1 MTLVITASGI
11 LPIAICHLIVA
22 GANGFNPLDLLWYVP
37 LLPILFLIN
46 WFLTGA
52 LLSPL
57 RHLIGST
64 TRLASMDIRQR
75 LEVDSTEQQELL
87 ELRKAFNKLL
97 NRLEESLNIQC
108 QFVADASHELRTPLT
123 SIQGYTKLL
132 QRRRGEI
139 DQQLLSEALQTI
151 SDESGRLIR
160 LVSDLLQL
168 ARADAGQA
176 IIGQMDIIDLRD
188 VLQSVEDTVTVI
200 APEQIEIQFIIPQ
213 KPVWVLADGDK
224 LKQVFLNLTN
234 NAIKATQGGGK
245 VTVTLRS
252 SNNQAIVRIIDTGI
266 GIAPADQQ
274 RIFDR
279 FYRVER
285 SRTRSKLYGGGTGLG
300 LAIALTIIKAH
311 GGTIELESELNKGST
326 FTVRL
331 PITEKESRDKSGKD
345 ARDSRDTH
353 SDLPAAQIGSLV
365 LLLALNMVPATAQT
379 NPPAKGKLQ
388 KGGIN
393 QDVSTSGQPMSP
405 RNQGSDSPSPQPLT
419 HQQQQELQRNTPQQ
433 KKFDATIEAG
443 NKLYKEGHYQQS
455 IVQYEKAI
463 AIDPYD
469 CVAHFNRAMALM
481 ELALYKEALDHF
493 NEAIRL
499 EPKFYLP
506 RFERGVAYMR
516 LNDYERALNDFTLV
530 RRLNP
535 KHTDSQFYQGLALI
549 GLNKKEA
556 GIQQLRDAAA
566 ADSKFPRRFLYQ
578 GMALAMLG
586 RPKEAIEQ
594 YNIAIEKSKN
604 PSAALAE
611 RGKLYAQ
618 LNQPAK
624 ASADFDQLIKLSP
637 GRPLPLVLRGLASAQ
652 AEDYLKAIE
661 FFDAAIAISPDYNL
675 PYYNR
680 GVACMK
686 AGDYV
691 AAVNDLEKARE
702 LSPRHQPTLK
712 ALDEA
717 KSQIRAQQSN

>member
-1 MTLVITASGI
+1 MTLVITASGL

-22 GANGFNPLDLLWYVP
+22 GVNAFNPLDLLWYIP

-52 LLSPL
+52 LLGPL
-57 RHLIGST
+57 RNLIGST
-64 TRLASMDIRQR
+64 NRLAAMDIRQR
-75 LEVDSTEQQELL
+75 LEVDASEQQEML
-87 ELRKAFNKLL
+87 ELRRAFNKLL

-160 LVSDLLQL
+160 LVSDLLAL

-176 IIGQMDIIDLRD
+176 IIAQQEIIDLRD

-200 APEQIEIQFIIPQ
+200 APEQVEIQFIIPQ
-213 KPVWVLADGDK
+213 KPVWVSADADK

-234 NAIKATQGGGK
+234 NAIKATQSGGK

-300 LAIALTIIKAH
+300 LAIALTIIRAH

-331 PITEKESRDKSGKD
+331 PITEKEPREKPGRD
-345 ARDSRDTH
+345 
-353 SDLPAAQIGSLV
+353 PQAAAVGMF
-365 LLLALNMVPATAQT
+365 LLLALQMVPGVHAE
-379 NPPAKGKLQ
+379 NVGSAKRKIQ
-388 KGGIN
+388 QGGI
-393 QDVSTSGQPMSP
+393 QHDVTTSGNEVAPEQSGTATPQQPA
-405 RNQGSDSPSPQPLT
+405 LT
-419 HQQQQELQRNTPQQ
+419 HQQQQDLQKNTLQQ
-433 KKFDATIEAG
+433 KKFDATIDMG
-443 NKLYKEGHYQQS
+443 NKLYAAGKYQDS
-455 IVQYEKAI
+455 IKVYEKAI

-469 CVAHFNRAMALM
+469 CVAHFNQAMALM
-481 ELALYKEALDHF
+481 ELARYKEAIDHF

-499 EPKFYLP
+499 EPKFFLP

-516 LNDYERALNDFTLV
+516 SSEYERALNDFTIV
-530 RRLNP
+530 KRLNP
-535 KHTDSQFYQGLALI
+535 KHIDSQYYQGLALI
-549 GLNKKEA
+549 GLKQNQA
-556 GIQQLRDAAA
+556 GIQALRGAAA
-566 ADSKFPRRFLYQ
+566 ADNKFPRRYLYQ
-578 GMALAMLG
+578 GMALSMLN
-586 RPKEAIEQ
+586 RPKEAVKQ
-594 YNIAIEKSKN
+594 FDIAVTKSKN
-604 PSAALAE
+604 PSEALAE
-611 RGKLYAQ
+611 RGKLYA
-618 LNQPAK
+618 K
-624 ASADFDQLIKLSP
+624 AGNIEKATADFDALIKLSP
-637 GRPLPLVLRGLASAQ
+637 GRPLPLVLRGIAAASAEQYVQ
-652 AEDYLKAIE
+652 ACGY
-661 FFDAAIAISPDYNL
+661 FDAAIDLSPDFHL
-675 PYYNR
+675 AYYNR
-680 GVACMK
+680 GLACMQ
-686 AGDYV
+686 AGDL
-691 AAVNDLEKARE
+691 AAALNDLEKAKE
-702 LSPRHQPTLK
+702 VNPNYQPTLQ
-712 ALDEA
+712 ALEQVHSMM
-717 KSQIRAQQSN
+717 KAQQSN